1 MSENER
7 VVSLPEVK
15 EMLEEEAKVRTE
27 LTSEQ
32 KISLDHATRISKLS
46 LQDARRLF
54 EDLKSFDFVSDPV
67 AVKIVDLLP
76 AYPEDM
82 RALFAKERLILDK
95 KQIDQLLSAVKKYV

>member
-1 MSENER
+1 MSDER
-7 VVSLPEVK
+7 VVSLAEVK
-15 EMLEEEAKVRTE
+15 EILEAEAKERPE

-32 KISLDHATRISKLS
+32 KISLDHATRIAKLS
-46 LQDARRLF
+46 FQDTKRLYD
-54 EDLKSFDFVSDPV
+54 DLKSFDFVSDTV